1 MSVLCKGIQVTD
13 AVCLTA
19 IPGSLRSVETD
30 SSGKCTWNYTTTT
43 KAFRFPFNPDNN
55 PVTDH
60 SSDRQRVKQQ
70 EILSSLMLRW
80 PKLASRL
87 PLYILALTYYP
98 SPFPLVLQQ
107 QQSQGRDS
115 GHKYFGQMCLQMIL
129 KVETNKTQHI
139 LLQSIWGLHISG
151 FLFYKQSKIF
161 KYIEVI
167 SIFKSIKQHI

>member
-1 MSVLCKGIQVTD
+1 MGLLWSKNKRFIKARARLFQKGLRSDPDQAQPGLIFLGLD
-13 AVCLTA
+13 PSLTA

-80 PKLASRL
+80 PKLASWL
-87 PLYILALTYYP
+87 PLLAIYITTRSCLISLSLSSLPISMYI
-98 SPFPLVLQQ
+98 VL
-107 QQSQGRDS
+107 
-115 GHKYFGQMCLQMIL
+115 
-129 KVETNKTQHI
+129 
-139 LLQSIWGLHISG
+139 
-151 FLFYKQSKIF
+151 
-161 KYIEVI
+161 
-167 SIFKSIKQHI
+167 